1 MPLTE
6 NSGDTGRGWEVGRGL
21 HFCLLCP
28 IDLTELYL
36 QQNSSGLKHENTIRS
51 IACFLYIVSF
61 GAVRGMK
68 GAHAVPTCMGV
79 KTHTL
84 ERAEGA
90 EIFPEVEG
98 T

>member
-1 MPLTE
+1 M
-6 NSGDTGRGWEVGRGL
+6 GRGL

-61 GAVRGMK
+61 GAVSGMK
-68 GAHAVPTCMGV
+68 GSHAVPTCMGV

>member
-28 IDLTELYL
+28 FDLTELYL
-36 QQNSSGLKHENTIRS
+36 QQNSSELKHENTTRS
-51 IACFLYIVSF
+51 ITCFLYIVSL

-68 GAHAVPTCMGV
+68 GAHAVSTCMEV

-84 ERAEGA
+84 ERAEWA